1 MNIAL
6 RYAARS
12 DVGLVRSNNQDS
24 GYAGPHLL
32 VVADGMGGHAGGDV
46 ASSIAIAALA
56 PLDGESHGPDDALA
70 ELERSIDHARQD
82 LVDRSVT
89 DPELVGMGTTVTAIL
104 RAGNKLAMAHLGDS
118 RAYLLRD
125 GELNQVTTDHTFVQH
140 LVDTGRI
147 SADEAETHPQ
157 RNVVMRVLGDFDIDL
172 TPDMSVREAKPG
184 DRWLLCSDGLSGFV
198 SQETIAQTLADT
210 DDVDA
215 CADHLLQLA
224 LRAGSTDNVTVVV
237 ADVVDVDAL
246 PDGGAPGTGAQVV
259 GSAAIDRDAPTSA
272 ADGPAAR
279 AAALMASTKATAPA
293 EDPDA
298 DAADEDGAEGR
309 TTPEGSGD
317 DEDDV
322 RPGRAPRRWVTV
334 VAILL
339 VVAGLGVA
347 GWAGYRWTQSQ
358 YYVGVADGQVAV
370 FRGIPENAGPVT
382 LSTPIELTGTRI
394 DDLPGYVVDR
404 LENTV
409 PAESLEDARAQATE
423 RLVAEAAEDTTE
435 TPATDGSTDGTT
447 GGDPRRRDDGD
458 PGGRRAGRDPRA
470 HRRRPLGGLM
480 ATVETTEVRPGR
492 GAELRSA
499 RPRARAGHRGV
510 RASWVCS
517 SPASFRA
524 ASTCTASARW
534 CSRAPRTCC
543 CSSRRRTR
551 TR

>member
-382 LSTPIELTGTRI
+382 LSTPIELTGTRV

-404 LENTV
+404 LETTI
-409 PAESLEDARAQATE
+409 PAQSLEDARARAE
-423 RLVAEAAEDTTE
+423 RLVAEATEDTTE
-435 TPATDGSTDGTT
+435 TPATDGSTEPPADGTVDGATT
-447 GGDPRRRDDGD
+447 GTPDADAPDVTPAPADG
-458 PGGRRAGRDPRA
+458 AGS
-470 HRRRPLGGLM
+470 
-480 ATVETTEVRPGR
+480 
-492 GAELRSA
+492 GA
-499 RPRARAGHRGV
+499 
-510 RASWVCS
+510 
-517 SPASFRA
+517 
-524 ASTCTASARW
+524 
-534 CSRAPRTCC
+534 
-543 CSSRRRTR
+543 
-551 TR
+551 

>member
-70 ELERSIDHARQD
+70 ELEQSIEHARQD
-82 LVDRSVT
+82 LVERSVS

-125 GELNQVTTDHTFVQH
+125 GELSQATTDHTFVQH

-198 SQETIAQTLADT
+198 SLETLEQTLLDT
-210 DDVDA
+210 PDVDE
-215 CADHLLQLA
+215 CADRLLQLA

-246 PDGGAPGTGAQVV
+246 PDGGAPTTRAQVV
-259 GSAAIDRDAPTSA
+259 GSAAVDRDAPSA
-272 ADGPAAR
+272 ASDSPAAR
-279 AAALMASTKATAPA
+279 AAALGAATKPGDATEDDATAQ
-293 EDPDA
+293 E
-298 DAADEDGAEGR
+298 EGGDG
-309 TTPEGSGD
+309 D
-317 DEDDV
+317 DDV

-334 VAILL
+334 VAVAL
-339 VVAGLGVA
+339 VVVGLGVA
-347 GWAGYRWTQSQ
+347 AWAGYRWTQTQ

-370 FRGIPENAGPVT
+370 FRGIPESAGPLT
-382 LSTPIELTGTRI
+382 LSTAVELTGTRV

-404 LENTV
+404 LETTI
-409 PAESLEDARAQATE
+409 PAQSLADARTRAD
-423 RLVAEAAEDTTE
+423 RLVAEATAGTE
-435 TPATDGSTDGTT
+435 GTDETDEPTGTT
-447 GGDPRRRDDGD
+447 PEPTTTTTTD
-458 PGGRRAGRDPRA
+458 AGA
-470 HRRRPLGGLM
+470 
-480 ATVETTEVRPGR
+480 
-492 GAELRSA
+492 
-499 RPRARAGHRGV
+499 
-510 RASWVCS
+510 
-517 SPASFRA
+517 
-524 ASTCTASARW
+524 
-534 CSRAPRTCC
+534 
-543 CSSRRRTR
+543 
-551 TR
+551 

>member
-82 LVDRSVT
+82 LVDRSVS

-125 GELNQVTTDHTFVQH
+125 GELTQVTTDHTFVQH

-198 SQETIAQTLADT
+198 SPETIAQTLLET
-210 DDVDA
+210 PDVDE

-246 PDGGAPGTGAQVV
+246 PDGAAPATGAQVV

-279 AAALMASTKATAPA
+279 AAALVASANAASGT
-293 EDPDA
+293 EG
-298 DAADEDGAEGR
+298 DAADGAADAEGE
-309 TTPEGSGD
+309 TGEGSGD
-317 DEDDV
+317 DEDV
-322 RPGRAPRRWVTV
+322 RPGRRPRRWVTV
-334 VAILL
+334 VAVLL

-347 GWAGYRWTQSQ
+347 AWAGYRWTQTQ

-370 FRGIPENAGPVT
+370 FRGIPEKAGPVT
-382 LSTPIELTGTRI
+382 LSTPIELTGTRVT
-394 DDLPGYVVDR
+394 DLPGYVVDR
-404 LENTV
+404 LETTI
-409 PAESLEDARAQATE
+409 PAQSLDDARARAE
-423 RLVAEAAEDTTE
+423 RLVADAQDETT
-435 TPATDGSTDGTT
+435 TDAPTTDGTEAPT
-447 GGDPRRRDDGD
+447 EGTAGTPEAGAPDVTPAPPVDGD
-458 PGGRRAGRDPRA
+458 GS
-470 HRRRPLGGLM
+470 
-480 ATVETTEVRPGR
+480 
-492 GAELRSA
+492 GA
-499 RPRARAGHRGV
+499 
-510 RASWVCS
+510 
-517 SPASFRA
+517 
-524 ASTCTASARW
+524 
-534 CSRAPRTCC
+534 
-543 CSSRRRTR
+543 
-551 TR
+551 

>member
-46 ASSIAIAALA
+46 ASSIAVAALA

-70 ELERSIDHARQD
+70 ELEQSIDHARQD
-82 LVDRSVT
+82 LVERSVS

-125 GELNQVTTDHTFVQH
+125 GELNQATTDHTFVQH

-198 SQETIAQTLADT
+198 SHETLEQTLLDT
-210 DDVDA
+210 PDVDE
-215 CADHLLQLA
+215 CADRLLQLA

-246 PDGGAPGTGAQVV
+246 PDGGAPTTRAEIV
-259 GSAAIDRDAPTSA
+259 GSAAVDRDAPSA
-272 ADGPAAR
+272 ASDSPAAR
-279 AAALMASTKATAPA
+279 AAALGAAT
-293 EDPDA
+293 E
-298 DAADEDGAEGR
+298 
-309 TTPEGSGD
+309 GD
-317 DEDDV
+317 DDPTDVGPSGGDGDDDV

-334 VAILL
+334 VAVAL
-339 VVAGLGVA
+339 VVVGLGVA
-347 GWAGYRWTQSQ
+347 VWAGYRWTQTQ

-370 FRGIPENAGPVT
+370 FRGIPESAGPVT
-382 LSTPIELTGTRI
+382 LSTPVELTGTRVE
-394 DDLPGYVVDR
+394 DLPGYVVDR
-404 LENTV
+404 LETTI
-409 PAESLEDARAQATE
+409 PAQSLVDARARAD
-423 RLVAEAAEDTTE
+423 RLVAEAATDEGGQDATTGTTDAPGDTTTDE
-435 TPATDGSTDGTT
+435 GSDGSPGPTPTVTTT
-447 GGDPRRRDDGD
+447 G
-458 PGGRRAGRDPRA
+458 
-470 HRRRPLGGLM
+470 
-480 ATVETTEVRPGR
+480 T
-492 GAELRSA
+492 GA
-499 RPRARAGHRGV
+499 
-510 RASWVCS
+510 
-517 SPASFRA
+517 
-524 ASTCTASARW
+524 
-534 CSRAPRTCC
+534 
-543 CSSRRRTR
+543 
-551 TR
+551 

>member
-1 MNIAL
+1 VNIAL

-82 LVDRSVT
+82 LVDRSVS

-125 GELNQVTTDHTFVQH
+125 GELTQVTTDHTFVQH

-198 SQETIAQTLADT
+198 SPETIAQTLLET
-210 DDVDA
+210 PDVDE

-246 PDGGAPGTGAQVV
+246 PDGAAPATGAQVV

-279 AAALMASTKATAPA
+279 AAALVASANAASGT
-293 EDPDA
+293 EG
-298 DAADEDGAEGR
+298 DAADVAADAEGE
-309 TTPEGSGD
+309 TGEGSGD
-317 DEDDV
+317 DEDV
-322 RPGRAPRRWVTV
+322 RPGRRPRRWVTV
-334 VAILL
+334 VAVLL
-339 VVAGLGVA
+339 VVAGLGA
-347 GWAGYRWTQSQ
+347 AAWAGYRWTQTQ

-370 FRGIPENAGPVT
+370 FRGIPEKAGPVT
-382 LSTPIELTGTRI
+382 LSTPIELTGTRVA
-394 DDLPGYVVDR
+394 DLPGYVVDR
-404 LENTV
+404 LETTI
-409 PAESLEDARAQATE
+409 PAQSLDDARARAE
-423 RLVAEAAEDTTE
+423 RLVADAQDETT
-435 TPATDGSTDGTT
+435 TDAPTTDGTEAPT
-447 GGDPRRRDDGD
+447 EGTAGTPEAGAPDVTPAPPADGD
-458 PGGRRAGRDPRA
+458 GS
-470 HRRRPLGGLM
+470 
-480 ATVETTEVRPGR
+480 
-492 GAELRSA
+492 GA
-499 RPRARAGHRGV
+499 
-510 RASWVCS
+510 
-517 SPASFRA
+517 
-524 ASTCTASARW
+524 
-534 CSRAPRTCC
+534 
-543 CSSRRRTR
+543 
-551 TR
+551 

>member
-46 ASSIAIAALA
+46 ASSIAVAALA

-82 LVDRSVT
+82 LVERSVT

-125 GELNQVTTDHTFVQH
+125 GGLTQVTTDHTFVQH

-198 SQETIAQTLADT
+198 SPETIAQTLTDT
-210 DDVDA
+210 PDVDE
-215 CADHLLQLA
+215 CADRLLQLA

-259 GSAAIDRDAPTSA
+259 GSAAIERDAPTAA

-279 AAALMASTKATAPA
+279 AAALVASAGAA
-293 EDPDA
+293 SADPEGGPDGDDLD
-298 DAADEDGAEGR
+298 DAAEPGEDAGEAG
-309 TTPEGSGD
+309 TDGD
-317 DEDDV
+317 DA
-322 RPGRAPRRWVTV
+322 RPGRAPRRWITV

-339 VVAGLGVA
+339 VIAGLGVA

-370 FRGIPENAGPVT
+370 FRGIPESAGPLT
-382 LSTPIELTGTRI
+382 LSTPIELTGARVE
-394 DDLPGYVVDR
+394 DLPGYVVDR
-404 LENTV
+404 LETTI
-409 PAESLEDARAQATE
+409 PAQSLDDARARAE
-423 RLVAEAAEDTTE
+423 RLVAEAAEDATGGE
-435 TPATDGSTDGTT
+435 QATDGSASDDATTPTAPSTETTATTDGTGT
-447 GGDPRRRDDGD
+447 G
-458 PGGRRAGRDPRA
+458 
-470 HRRRPLGGLM
+470 
-480 ATVETTEVRPGR
+480 E
-492 GAELRSA
+492 
-499 RPRARAGHRGV
+499 
-510 RASWVCS
+510 
-517 SPASFRA
+517 
-524 ASTCTASARW
+524 
-534 CSRAPRTCC
+534 
-543 CSSRRRTR
+543 
-551 TR
+551 